1 MVGTATLNLLNNS
14 WPSIDKAKM
23 LSPIDLQATSAKI
36 NALNMKNDLLKSS
49 IIRELNEKGLIHL
62 YAGYYHLKTGKVDL
76 LNDLEECYER
86 NHND

>member
-1 MVGTATLNLLNNS
+1 MVSKPTF
-14 WPSIDKAKM
+14 KR
-23 LSPIDLQATSAKI
+23 PIIL
-36 NALNMKNDLLKSS
+36 NALFLDKIGKQSGTYFMATS

-76 LNDLEECYER
+76 LNDLEECYDR